1 MNKSINNAILK
12 MHTFGVQCQPVQYGG
27 NGVYF
32 NIDIVDGVKI
42 VLDADADAE
51 KIQTIK
57 KYVSRSGKL
66 KDVGDGFFYGDY
78 VFVLVDAMEYAA
90 MIESLKKDKEYITK
104 FWDILHNQGRQAA
117 DRFYYDTI
125 RKNTLKV
132 VSA

>member
-51 KIQTIK
+51 KIQAIK
-57 KYVSRSGKL
+57 KYVLR
-66 KDVGDGFFYGDY
+66 
-78 VFVLVDAMEYAA
+78 
-90 MIESLKKDKEYITK
+90 
-104 FWDILHNQGRQAA
+104 
-117 DRFYYDTI
+117 
-125 RKNTLKV
+125 
-132 VSA
+132 